1 MSARKQKSDEVV
13 QIYGTAPLSR
23 VKKPIRQLLGFRRV
37 KDMLPGEKRQ
47 ITMDIPVS
55 EFRFYDVIS
64 RKMIVEEG
72 CYQILAGPS
81 SADCRQSVMVQ
92 IPGQKIGVR
101 RMEERIAADHYDEY
115 ENIYLTEG
123 EFGYTSAAVS
133 ESEADGTLVY
143 RDCKILPDQ
152 KYLIL
157 HLMSGAKGEIDVYI
171 DGKKAAAFQGKT
183 GIFKDIRLEMDC
195 DPKKLPETAV
205 IEMRLKHDVKLC
217 YFRME

>member
-1 MSARKQKSDEVV
+1 M
-13 QIYGTAPLSR
+13 
-23 VKKPIRQLLGFRRV
+23 
-37 KDMLPGEKRQ
+37 
-47 ITMDIPVS
+47 
-55 EFRFYDVIS
+55 
-64 RKMIVEEG
+64 
-72 CYQILAGPS
+72 
-81 SADCRQSVMVQ
+81 
-92 IPGQKIGVR
+92 
-101 RMEERIAADHYDEY
+101 
-115 ENIYLTEG
+115 TEG